1 MSNEPIRDVL
11 ARNRL
16 FRPLA
21 SSAVDLLAN
30 QARRQSLANGDILFH
45 FDDPAASFFLLETG
59 LIKLVRTNEAGQ
71 EKVIHVVNPGEAFA
85 EAVMFM
91 DHQCYPVT
99 AEAIAPGSVIAVPNG
114 AYRAILRASPEA
126 CMALLADLS
135 MRLHTHV
142 QEIDE
147 LTLRQSR
154 PRVVRYLLS
163 QTPKQVTTGTS
174 LELPAPKHVVASRL
188 AITPET
194 LSRILHELESSGVV
208 RVNQRVIQVL
218 DAEALR
224 AKAD

>member
-1 MSNEPIRDVL
+1 MTGEPVRDVL

-16 FRPLA
+16 FRPLD
-21 SSAVDLLAN
+21 SSSVDLLAH
-30 QARRQSLANGDILFH
+30 QARRHTLTSGDVLFR
-45 FDDPAASFFLLETG
+45 FDDPAASFFLLEAG
-59 LIKLVRTNEAGQ
+59 LVKLVRSNEAGQ
-71 EKVIHVVNPGEAFA
+71 EKVIHVVKPGEAFA

-91 DHQCYPVT
+91 EHQRFPVT
-99 AEAIAPGSVIAVPNG
+99 AEAIAPGSVIAVPNNT
-114 AYRAILRASPEA
+114 YRAILHASPEA

-163 QTPKQVTTGTS
+163 QAPSRVTPGLC

-194 LSRILHELESSGVV
+194 LSRILHELESGGVI
-208 RVNQRVIQVL
+208 RVHQRVIEVL

-224 AKAD
+224 QRAD